1 MKKIVWACGISIV
14 LAGSVS
20 AQYTNT
26 VYSEANDGMVEYW
39 DGWAEATNHWEND
52 SSEVATIGEWY
63 GTNGLVC
70 TVLPFQIPNLGI
82 VTNPFAASS
91 LQVFLT
97 TNSLLTD
104 VDLYFLGSDTNAD
117 IVASVDYYS
126 GTNDTNSI
134 MIEAG
139 FITPATVVDTYLQ
152 TGAGGDSNLLAAMND
167 VYDGGAGAGDYVFLR
182 LSYSSESWPT
192 NTDSAVI
199 HTRNYWGQDDWPVL
213 TLESD
218 LDSDNDG
225 LPNAWEGAYGLDPND
240 DLGVNGATGD
250 LDEDGISN
258 TNEYVN
264 GTFPNDADS
273 DDDGLEDGDEQIA
286 GTNPLNSDSDGDGLS
301 DGVEVNTYSSYP
313 LVPDSDVDG
322 YEDGVEVAYGSSPID
337 AGENPGANGIVMD
350 GALDSALYSLTATQ
364 TVDTA
369 WGDNQNELNAAY
381 TCVTNGRLYL
391 MLAGNIE
398 TNRNMVEIFL
408 DTTDAVQTNVLNT
421 VDWENGQNLD
431 GLTFD
436 TGFEPDYHCFFR
448 RDIGAF
454 NLVDLATEDDS
465 GYHGLFT
472 SEGSAITGNGGNAND
487 YSMEVAYSNANTGGV
502 VAGTNAAT
510 ANHWT
515 NSLYG
520 LELSIDLR
528 DLGNPSGQ
536 IKMMAII
543 NSSDRNY
550 LSNQALAGLP
560 APYGSL
566 ENPTNVNFS
575 AIAGD
580 QFATAD
586 VGGGTPPSGPFSIGQ
601 ISVVPGGIQ
610 INLGLID
617 LTVGATYKIQEST
630 NLASSV
636 GFTDVVSS
644 GFTATN
650 TIETVTV
657 PTAGNARF
665 FKAVSP
671 Q

>member
-1 MKKIVWACGISIV
+1 
-14 LAGSVS
+14 
-20 AQYTNT
+20 
-26 VYSEANDGMVEYW
+26 
-39 DGWAEATNHWEND
+39 
-52 SSEVATIGEWY
+52 
-63 GTNGLVC
+63 
-70 TVLPFQIPNLGI
+70 
-82 VTNPFAASS
+82 
-91 LQVFLT
+91 
-97 TNSLLTD
+97 
-104 VDLYFLGSDTNAD
+104 
-117 IVASVDYYS
+117 
-126 GTNDTNSI
+126 
-134 MIEAG
+134 
-139 FITPATVVDTYLQ
+139 
-152 TGAGGDSNLLAAMND
+152 
-167 VYDGGAGAGDYVFLR
+167 
-182 LSYSSESWPT
+182 
-192 NTDSAVI
+192 
-199 HTRNYWGQDDWPVL
+199 
-213 TLESD
+213 
-218 LDSDNDG
+218 
-225 LPNAWEGAYGLDPND
+225 
-240 DLGVNGATGD
+240 
-250 LDEDGISN
+250 
-258 TNEYVN
+258 
-264 GTFPNDADS
+264 
-273 DDDGLEDGDEQIA
+273 
-286 GTNPLNSDSDGDGLS
+286 
-301 DGVEVNTYSSYP
+301 
-313 LVPDSDVDG
+313 
-322 YEDGVEVAYGSSPID
+322 
-337 AGENPGANGIVMD
+337 
-350 GALDSALYSLTATQ
+350 
-364 TVDTA
+364 
-369 WGDNQNELNAAY
+369 
-381 TCVTNGRLYL
+381 
-391 MLAGNIE
+391 
-398 TNRNMVEIFL
+398 
-408 DTTDAVQTNVLNT
+408 
-421 VDWENGQNLD
+421 
-431 GLTFD
+431 
-436 TGFEPDYHCFFR
+436 
-448 RDIGAF
+448 
-454 NLVDLATEDDS
+454 
-465 GYHGLFT
+465 
-472 SEGSAITGNGGNAND
+472 
-487 YSMEVAYSNANTGGV
+487 MEVAYSNANTGGV

-543 NSSDRNY
+543 NGSDRNY